1 MRRVSVYYIR
11 AVLRILEEKKKP
23 DRAVVKPQ
31 YPPRHADCISH
42 PPKYPFASDES
53 PKPPQELLMTHNLRP
68 RFPMGQK

>member
-31 YPPRHADCISH
+31 YPPGHVGHINH
-42 PPKYPFASDES
+42 PPRYP
-53 PKPPQELLMTHNLRP
+53 
-68 RFPMGQK
+68 FPMGQK